1 MAVYRRARHIQPK
14 KKRSFR
20 WVTYA
25 MSALLIALL
34 IALTAVVLTGFPS
47 AENSTSAGGQST
59 QLVVPQGSNPWAA
72 FR

>member
-25 MSALLIALL
+25 MSVLLIALAAM
-34 IALTAVVLTGFPS
+34 ILTGFPS
-47 AENSTSAGGQST
+47 AENSTSAGGQSK